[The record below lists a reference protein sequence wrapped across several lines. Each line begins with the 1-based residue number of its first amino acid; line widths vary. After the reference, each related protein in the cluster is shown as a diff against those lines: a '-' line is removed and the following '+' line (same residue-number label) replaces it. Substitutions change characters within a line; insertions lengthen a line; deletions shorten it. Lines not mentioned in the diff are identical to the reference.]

1 MVINFVC
8 RASKANKEGLSPLEL
23 SLIFDGDRRYIS
35 LNRRIKA
42 SSFNSKAQRVR
53 NNDDA
58 NEYLDAIRLKVYNLE
73 SEMIK
78 KGIQINAET
87 FIDIFKNGFTEDC
100 ITILQMF
107 ERHNEQYQ
115 AKADRQVVS
124 SSTLLKYNVTKINNG
139 VAENK
144 KLFLLA

>member
-42 SSFNSKAQRVR
+42 SSFNSKTQRVR

-87 FIDIFKNGFTEDC
+87 FIDIFREGFVSLP
-100 ITILQMF
+100 ITCC
-107 ERHNEQYQ
+107 
-115 AKADRQVVS
+115 
-124 SSTLLKYNVTKINNG
+124 G
-139 VAENK
+139 
-144 KLFLLA
+144 